1 MLRVVLAVAMTA
13 TLLAVGLP
21 AVETARVQYSD
32 ERVAAEL
39 DRIDAAAT
47 TLRERNDRPPPGSA
61 GPRRTVTLVLP
72 ENAWSTAAVKHLT
85 LDARNA
91 TASHTP
97 VRWRV
102 SGGTQQTQ
110 RLHSTFETDGLLR
123 IKSGGRHRL
132 ILQLQ
137 ADGSV
142 RIERPDV

>member
-32 ERVAAEL
+32 ERIDAEL

-47 TLRERNDRPPPGSA
+47 TLRERNDPPPPGSA
-61 GPRRTVTLVLP
+61 GPRRTVTLALP
-72 ENAWSTAAVKHLT
+72 ENAWSTAAVEHLT

-91 TASHTP
+91 TASYTP

-102 SGGTQQTQ
+102 SGGTRQTQ
-110 RLHSTFETDGLLR
+110 RLHSVFETGGLLQIR
-123 IKSGGRHRL
+123 SGGRHRL
-132 ILQLQ
+132 VLQLQ

-142 RIERPDV
+142 WIERPDV